1 MNLYAH
7 ILCDMIGHDSFS
19 PEKSKKLLRMS
30 LIKVSIR
37 DEGEHWHKTVKL
49 FGLTVYHRHDFTK
62 EPEKRSRTV
71 GFNVMPSDPVEIE
84 DEEYYPKKVNVK
96 AESNEQI

>member
-1 MNLYAH
+1 MT
-7 ILCDMIGHDSFS
+7 
-19 PEKSKKLLRMS
+19 LLK
-30 LIKVSIR
+30 ITIN
-37 DEGEHWHKTVKL
+37 DDGEHWHKTVKL

-84 DEEYYPKKVNVK
+84 DEDCWSEECKNKKN
-96 AESNEQI
+96 

>member
-1 MNLYAH
+1 
-7 ILCDMIGHDSFS
+7 
-19 PEKSKKLLRMS
+19 MS

-62 EPEKRSRTV
+62 ESEKRSRTV
-71 GFNVMPSDPVEIE
+71 GFNVTPSNLVEIE
-84 DEEYYPKKVNVK
+84 DEDCWSEECKNKKN
-96 AESNEQI
+96 